1 MQMINKMNMIYTYN
15 THTPNSL
22 KIKKGLH
29 ATNATNT
36 TNTTNNP
43 PKSNQLNTILN
54 KNNKSGITRGLNMS
68 AIIHAPKTGCS
79 ACGS

>member
-1 MQMINKMNMIYTYN
+1 MHMINKMNMIYTYN

-29 ATNATNT
+29 ATNT
-36 TNTTNNP
+36 TNTTN
-43 PKSNQLNTILN
+43 KSNQLNTILN
-54 KNNKSGITRGLNMS
+54 KNNKSGIPRGLNMS

>member
-1 MQMINKMNMIYTYN
+1 MQMIYTYN
-15 THTPNSL
+15 THRPNSL

-36 TNTTNNP
+36 TNNP
-43 PKSNQLNTILN
+43 PKFNQLNTIFN

>member
-1 MQMINKMNMIYTYN
+1 MQMIYTYN
-15 THTPNSL
+15 THPSNSL

-29 ATNATNT
+29 TTNA
-36 TNTTNNP
+36 TNNP
-43 PKSNQLNTILN
+43 PKFNQLNTIFN